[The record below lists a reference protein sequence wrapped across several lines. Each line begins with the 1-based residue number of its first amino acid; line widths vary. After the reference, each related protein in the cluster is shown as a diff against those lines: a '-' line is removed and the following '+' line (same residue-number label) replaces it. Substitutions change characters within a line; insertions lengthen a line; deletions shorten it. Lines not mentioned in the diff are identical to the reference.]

1 MLTLFM
7 PSQTQLTTKTIHMQ
21 RPQDILEDE
30 MSIHNQNF
38 LIDNGIDIWCESQLR
53 DLYNLQRVC
62 SRSMRNNFA

>member
-1 MLTLFM
+1 
-7 PSQTQLTTKTIHMQ
+7 MQ

-30 MSIHNQNF
+30 MSIHNQNL